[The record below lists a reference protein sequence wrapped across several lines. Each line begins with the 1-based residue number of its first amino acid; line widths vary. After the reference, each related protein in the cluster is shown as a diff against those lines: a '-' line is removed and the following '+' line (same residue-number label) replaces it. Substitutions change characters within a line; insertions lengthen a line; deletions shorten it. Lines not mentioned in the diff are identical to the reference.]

1 MIEELSY
8 TKDDDKIMLKQKE
21 EAIYELEVILREFL
35 VVYQLLGA
43 YYNVKV

>member
-35 VVYQLLGA
+35 VVY
-43 YYNVKV
+43 